1 MRCCVP
7 FAHPGRMSAT
17 PVSQQRYPLGVA
29 YFGALI
35 ALGLAM
41 VGGCVYLM
49 ITAVEKDLP
58 RTLVV
63 AASAMVAGIGGCI
76 LYAGAGLYYQARPV
90 PLSRVGDSLVWR
102 PPLVFRIA
110 VVICVVA

>member
-1 MRCCVP
+1 
-7 FAHPGRMSAT
+7 MSAT

-29 YFGALI
+29 YFGALL
-35 ALGLAM
+35 ALGFAM

-63 AASAMVAGIGGCI
+63 AAAALVAGIGGCI
-76 LYAGAGLYYQARPV
+76 LCASSPGPTW
-90 PLSRVGDSLVWR
+90 S
-102 PPLVFRIA
+102 
-110 VVICVVA
+110 